1 MSALLEYTEQL
12 LSLRNEVYH
21 ERNIPSWCAAEA
33 QCTTI
38 QNQPFHKLHDMGGTN
53 KGLDN
58 FFQKIKVG
66 CIHLFANKSDLNT
79 NPPGPSVSSVSNRA
93 QQNNGYRIHDM

>member
-38 QNQPFHKLHDMGGTN
+38 QNQLFHKLHDMGGTS
-53 KGLDN
+53 KGLDK
-58 FFQKIKVG
+58 F
-66 CIHLFANKSDLNT
+66 LNK
-79 NPPGPSVSSVSNRA
+79 NPSWLHTLV
-93 QQNNGYRIHDM
+93 YK

>member
-12 LSLRNEVYH
+12 LSLRNKVYR

-38 QNQPFHKLHDMGGTN
+38 QNQPFHKLHDMGGTS
-53 KGLDN
+53 KGLDK
-58 FFQKIKVG
+58 F
-66 CIHLFANKSDLNT
+66 LNK
-79 NPPGPSVSSVSNRA
+79 NPSWLHTLV
-93 QQNNGYRIHDM
+93 YK